1 MFLGLNARLFSVLAL
16 IVLINRRLKYR
27 ALLATPLSSTLAIGL
42 DQKWILTLPF
52 PSRWDRRPL
61 KTRHLSQG
69 RKTR

>member
-16 IVLINRRLKYR
+16 IVLINRRLKHC

-52 PSRWDRRPL
+52 PS
-61 KTRHLSQG
+61 
-69 RKTR
+69 